1 MENQRNKIHNPSVL
15 DFIVTRNF
23 IIPLQEL
30 SHLRPGITLLLKE
43 EIRRKMCRQ
52 KPEAICFSPPGVRGP
67 DVKKHYCKLKIASH
81 HIGKAAKTISQQQII
96 NQRIYILRRLHR
108 SNAFVRIMHYFHSRT
123 IFNFVIGCSQTP
135 TEIHV
140 LRIHKNIFY
149 QTPEVFQKFLCVLQ
163 MLLRTSN
170 L

>member
-1 MENQRNKIHNPSVL
+1 MAIWLIMPTHKSVPCSS
-15 DFIVTRNF
+15 R
-23 IIPLQEL
+23 
-30 SHLRPGITLLLKE
+30 
-43 EIRRKMCRQ
+43 
-52 KPEAICFSPPGVRGP
+52 
-67 DVKKHYCKLKIASH
+67 

-140 LRIHKNIFY
+140 LRIHKNIFIK
-149 QTPEVFQKFLCVLQ
+149 PLKFFKNFSAYCKCCSGHPTCNASNRIINFG
-163 MLLRTSN
+163 MLIWQLSEFPGSDFFR
-170 L
+170 